1 MGIFELLLLAAG
13 LSMDAFAASVCK
25 GLAYGKSV
33 PLKNSFI
40 AGAWFGGFQALMP
53 LLGWLLGTGFE
64 KYITEYD
71 HWIAFGLLLFI
82 GGKALWEAIF
92 KKDENERGADMSA
105 KTMLMLAIA
114 TSIDALAA
122 GITFAMLEAN
132 ILFAVSVIGIVTFA
146 FSFAG
151 VRIGGV
157 MGEKFRKPAQ
167 IAGGVILILLGVKI
181 LLEHLGIIA
190 F

>member
-1 MGIFELLLLAAG
+1 MGIPELLLLAVG

-25 GLAYGKSV
+25 GLASGKGV
-33 PLKNSFI
+33 PIKKSLI

-53 LLGWLLGTGFE
+53 FLGWLLGTGFE
-64 KYITEYD
+64 KYIVEYD

-82 GGKALWEAIF
+82 GGKALWEALF
-92 KKDENERGADMSA
+92 EKEGGGDNADMSFR
-105 KTMLMLAIA
+105 TMLVLAVA

-122 GITFAMLEAN
+122 GVTFAMLEVN
-132 ILFAVSVIGIVTFA
+132 ILFAVSVIGVVTFI

-157 MGEKFRKPAQ
+157 MGEKFQKPAQ
-167 IAGGVILILLGVKI
+167 ITGGVILILLGVKI
-181 LLEHLGIIA
+181 LLEHLGVIS